1 MRLHRRRARW
11 PLRLLLGL
19 LALGAPLA
27 GLVYA
32 LTDHPRA
39 VQEAELDCPA
49 TTPPLRAGQDVK
61 VLSWNVQY
69 LAGRGYVFF
78 YDTLAGDGP
87 DTRPTPQSIARTLD
101 EVAGVIRQ
109 EEPDVV
115 LLQEVDRDSKRTDY
129 ADQMALIRARLGGAY
144 PCAAA
149 AYYHRAA
156 FVPHPNIMGKVGLSL
171 VTLSKTRIERAT
183 RYQLPRICGDPV
195 TVAFNFKRAVLAV
208 TLPVQGGR
216 PLTALQTH
224 MDAFA
229 QGCDTMHKQVARV
242 GEVLAATPAPW
253 IMGGDFNLL
262 GTPGAYQRLRERERA
277 YFNPQTEL
285 APLLAR
291 YASFPSPAQIDTGEP
306 LYHTHFPNDPA
317 VGRPDRTID
326 YFFSSA
332 GLPRTGERIRQDAPK
347 ISDHFAMVTRVGLR

>member
-1 MRLHRRRARW
+1 MRMNRRRVRW

-19 LALGAPLA
+19 LALGALLA

-39 VQEAELDCPA
+39 VQAAELDCPSG
-49 TTPPLRAGQDVK
+49 TPSLRAGQEVK

-87 DTRPTPQSIARTLD
+87 DTRPTRESIARTLD

-109 EEPDVV
+109 EDPDVV

-129 ADQMALIRARLGGAY
+129 ADQMALIQQKLGGEY
-144 PCAAA
+144 PCSAA
-149 AYYHRAA
+149 AYYHRAT
-156 FVPHPNIMGKVGLSL
+156 FVPHPKIMGKVGLSL
-171 VTLSKTRIERAT
+171 VTLSKTRIESAT
-183 RYQLPRICGDPV
+183 RHQLPRICGDPV
-195 TVAFNFKRAVLAV
+195 TVAFNFKRAVLGV
-208 TLPVQGGR
+208 TLPVEGGR

-229 QGCDTMHKQVARV
+229 QGCDTMQRQVAAV
-242 GEVLAATPAPW
+242 GDILAATPAPW
-253 IMGGDFNLL
+253 VMGGDFNLL

-285 APLLAR
+285 APLMAR
-291 YASFPSPAQIDTGEP
+291 YPSFPSPAQIDTGEAR
-306 LYHTHFPNDPA
+306 HFTHWPNDPA

-326 YFFSSA
+326 YFFYSA
-332 GLPRTGERIRQDAPK
+332 GLPRTGERIRQDEPK
-347 ISDHFAMVTRVGLR
+347 ISDHFAMLTVVQP